1 MTAAARKPALGLD
14 PRVAS
19 GTPEEIVKVARSYT
33 GQFLKPVLGRRENKR
48 KKGVQ
53 AAE

>member
-14 PRVAS
+14 PRVAA
-19 GTPEEIVKVARSYT
+19 GTPEDVVKVKRGYT
-33 GQFLKPVLGRRENKR
+33 GAFLKPVLGRVTSKR
-48 KKGVQ
+48 KKGQQ

>member
-1 MTAAARKPALGLD
+1 
-14 PRVAS
+14 
-19 GTPEEIVKVARSYT
+19 VKAKRGYT
-33 GQFLKPVLGRRENKR
+33 GQFLTPVLAREAKR